1 MKKKLISAF
10 TATAMV
16 ATVVPAA
23 VTQAAPATLK
33 IASVVAV
40 DSNNVKVTYT
50 VNQKKYTE
58 TVKTS
63 KVIKH
68 GATIVSFKL
77 KGNNYSAKL
86 SKPFSNK
93 NYVSVTNNVNQGNA
107 ALKSNSIDTAETAL
121 KNA

>member
-33 IASVVAV
+33 IDSVVAV

-63 KVIKH
+63 KTRRILC
-68 GATIVSFKL
+68 GGFLFIIGGQRTDFSFC
-77 KGNNYSAKL
+77 Y
-86 SKPFSNK
+86 
-93 NYVSVTNNVNQGNA
+93 
-107 ALKSNSIDTAETAL
+107 AEKRLARSPIFMRFPIISFYYC
-121 KNA
+121 KFNH